1 MYPHTFYC
9 WPHYPNLENFYFVN
23 IPKNCTST
31 VRNWAMLI
39 KTNDGNLNDPFRFTI
54 LRDPYGRLKSTF
66 AYGLGQRYAY
76 LETVESIGKK
86 LLLSQHLQGDLLT
99 HFIPQHVFIDHSP
112 VEIDYYYHTGQMR
125 ELRRELSNRSGLQ
138 LNWIQEN
145 TSRYT
150 IEFTEQYNKWFS
162 TNKTWIDDYLAKDLE
177 LYSIHI
183 AS

>member
-112 VEIDYYYHTGQMR
+112 VEIDCYYHTGQMR

-150 IEFTEQYNKWFS
+150 IEFTEQYNKWFT